1 MNKYEFVTELM
12 ELFDAIDALKRDNE
26 DLRHA
31 LKSHPDTSTND
42 AAEVDDCRIDGG
54 YFDMFDYFAL
64 KKGRA
69 EILDDCTYSW
79 NRCEAWR
86 NSAGDIEVTD
96 FDKWVTEKISSVPD
110 YMSRMDFDHYFAAE
124 LKELYSKE
132 KAKAIL
138 RLDASEAEE
147 GGE

>member
-1 MNKYEFVTELM
+1 MNKYEFITELM
-12 ELFDAIDALKRDNE
+12 ELFDALDTLKRDNE
-26 DLRHA
+26 DMRHA
-31 LKSHPDTSTND
+31 MQSQLDTSIND
-42 AAEVDDCRIDGG
+42 AAAVDDCKRNGG
-54 YFDMFDYFAL
+54 DFAMFDYFAL

-96 FDKWVTEKISSVPD
+96 FDKWITEKIRRIPD
-110 YMSRMDFDHYFAAE
+110 YMSRMDFDQYFAAE
-124 LKELYSKE
+124 LKELYAKE
-132 KAKAIL
+132 KAKAIS
-138 RLDASEAEE
+138 RLEESEAEE